1 MAEARFD
8 GMVEYMEA
16 LAQAACGKQLQDME
30 PLLKSCLL
38 DIERAPPITLEV
50 GARMLKKLTIS
61 KVPQEWHPSVLEVVQ
76 KKVQVE
82 AEAFPANNGGSGKK
96 QPQRCN
102 HLCNYFLQT
111 EWDSFKS
118 NGTANKITVVAQRM
132 ASLGLVNPTEQSFV
146 HAVAVIYLS
155 SHKGP
160 VEEMMVNGTHALQ
173 VLRDLKSLLKGQKGF
188 SHSGVLNYPE
198 DPAELP
204 SHLILKA
211 FGQKKPAP
219 SPLDAQALL
228 FLQHQLPARDTHTS
242 VRGCWGKKSAA
253 QNTAGQM
260 GDMFFQTMS
269 MLKPEMLALLAGCQN
284 KTEPQVQLL
293 QGRKR
298 KSIAATAGAAAALSD
313 EEAEARPCP
322 AEAQPCPASK
332 RLALTAPDNSQ
343 SNTPQES
350 QRSSEA
356 LPAESKGAQT
366 MGVDGMANS
375 ILALVTDNKSK
386 RPEQGPDRENLP
398 KTTGKAKQK
407 AKAKAKCAAAGK
419 SKPVKTQDKKGAKLV
434 KGDFPGTGKQPPVHT
449 DKATIYICPNSST
462 YRVKLL
468 GEKKDKA
475 FSWKAQNPESA
486 WKLVKDYV
494 KSLK

>member
-61 KVPQEWHPSVLEVVQ
+61 KVPQEWRPSVLEVVQ

-82 AEAFPANNGGSGKK
+82 AEAFPTNNGGSDKK

-298 KSIAATAGAAAALSD
+298 KSIAATAALSD

-356 LPAESKGAQT
+356 LPGESKGAQT

-386 RPEQGPDRENLP
+386 RPELCQRPQGKRS
-398 KTTGKAKQK
+398 KKQK
-407 AKAKAKCAAAGK
+407 PKQSARQLAK
-419 SKPVKTQDKKGAKLV
+419 V
-434 KGDFPGTGKQPPVHT
+434 
-449 DKATIYICPNSST
+449 
-462 YRVKLL
+462 
-468 GEKKDKA
+468 
-475 FSWKAQNPESA
+475 
-486 WKLVKDYV
+486 
-494 KSLK
+494 SL